1 MPIGLKIVFCDLP
14 RIMELFKLKTIDGF
28 PTSDQEEFLQLG
40 LKRYKE
46 LSKELL
52 NNKGLSEE
60 QKFFY
65 IKELV
70 SVYSEMEAYPPLKNL
85 LKDSPTNHP
94 ILTFQPLF
102 KAVRH
107 ILAHFPFFSRWDDFY
122 FNQDMVN
129 CMNSPGK
136 TIHKYFLAAEKH
148 SEFFFR
154 FKDIDNGEELN
165 GKIMA
170 PVGYDSNKNI
180 KLTDILS
187 LDDAI
192 SLIIGYSHM
201 ILSTVIDGQT
211 LTVFD
216 A

>member
-1 MPIGLKIVFCDLP
+1 MSTNIVLCDLSQ
-14 RIMELFKLKTIDGF
+14 IMELFKLKTIDGF

-52 NNKGLSEE
+52 NNKDLSEE
-60 QKFFY
+60 KKFFY

-85 LKDSPTNHP
+85 LKDSPTNNP
-94 ILTFQPLF
+94 VLTFQPLF

-107 ILAHFPFFSRWDDFY
+107 VLAHFPFFSRWDDFY

-148 SEFFFR
+148 PEFFFR
-154 FKDIDNGEELN
+154 FKAMDNGEELN

-170 PVGYDSNKNI
+170 PVGYDTNI

-201 ILSTVIDGQT
+201 ILSTVIHGQT